1 MADLL
6 KPQQQGLKSLAAD
19 IKPNEIVE
27 KINLLAENVQSLV
40 ERNQTIDDEIKMVQS
55 NFASVAYQIRQIN
68 VSLCCKLQPVI
79 IK

>member
-1 MADLL
+1 ML
-6 KPQQQGLKSLAAD
+6 KPQQGLKSPAAD
-19 IKPNEIVE
+19 IKSNDIIE

-68 VSLCCKLQPVI
+68 VSLS
-79 IK
+79 